1 MSFRLQATLPD
12 PMGEQ
17 LKRLQA
23 ELRLDVSDVVEE
35 ALGLFSKAVFE
46 AKRGARLAF
55 MHDEHSSV
63 REYSSPA
70 LSRLEWEAQD
80 ESHII
85 LANKDF
91 DSFVATLQNP
101 PEPNDK
107 LRTLMRGRRAQGRE

>member
-12 PMGEQ
+12 PIGEQ

-23 ELRLDVSDVVEE
+23 ELRLDSSDIVEE

-46 AKRGARLAF
+46 ARRGARLAF
-55 MHDEHSSV
+55 VHDGHSTV

-70 LSRLEWEAQD
+70 LSRLEWEAED
-80 ESHII
+80 ESHLI

-101 PEPNDK
+101 PEPNAE
-107 LRTLMRGRRAQGRE
+107 LRTLMRGRRARGRE